1 MLFARSFYPQK
12 LTSHKSY
19 TSCLLSSI
27 LTSSEVLSKVLY
39 LPSCFVYKIV
49 FFRFQCSLVK
59 MWESLIG
66 KRPTTTTNPQQKD
79 FQTKLSAKKWKFHF
93 NSLDKWRTV
102 QGTLILMLFSLQKF
116 SARALGNFLTN
127 LQIYKSLFIIT
138 KSSVN
143 VSVETHFSQKSFK
156 TLLMRKFSEKYLK
169 STN

>member
-1 MLFARSFYPQK
+1 
-12 LTSHKSY
+12 
-19 TSCLLSSI
+19 
-27 LTSSEVLSKVLY
+27 
-39 LPSCFVYKIV
+39 
-49 FFRFQCSLVK
+49 
-59 MWESLIG
+59 
-66 KRPTTTTNPQQKD
+66 
-79 FQTKLSAKKWKFHF
+79 
-93 NSLDKWRTV
+93 
-102 QGTLILMLFSLQKF
+102 MLFSLQKF